1 MSDWTWEYL
10 PDIAG
15 VVGGL
20 TSQQIAEVQA
30 LAARLVDAV
39 GVCRIGSPFDPSRS
53 RLQPEDVPLPP
64 GIRRRPSQ
72 PSILTGGNAQ
82 IRR

>member
-30 LAARLVDAV
+30 LAARLADAV
-39 GVCRIGSPFDPSRS
+39 GVCRIGSPFD
-53 RLQPEDVPLPP
+53 LQEAVDSPKTC
-64 GIRRRPSQ
+64 RCRPV
-72 PSILTGGNAQ
+72 
-82 IRR
+82 